1 MKVKEEGEK
10 TDFKLSIQ
18 KNNIMASGP
27 ITSWCIDK
35 DTMETVKDFYFPL
48 APLKTVT
55 AAIKRCLLLGRK
67 AMTNLDR
74 ALKRRVIT
82 LPTKVCIVKAIEY
95 TNIDF
100 SSSHVWM

>member
-27 ITSWCIDK
+27 IISWCIDK

-67 AMTNLDR
+67 AMTKLNSLVKSRD
-74 ALKRRVIT
+74 IT
-82 LPTKVCIVKAIEY
+82 LPTKLYIFRAKV
-95 TNIDF
+95 F